1 LKIVFV
7 ISLMMIAAGVVTW
20 MQDIN
25 GFVTILLLIV
35 GAFGALTAL
44 FSRFGGSETFVDSS
58 GGE

>member
-1 LKIVFV
+1 
-7 ISLMMIAAGVVTW
+7 MIAAGVVTW
-20 MQDIN
+20 IQDIN

-44 FSRFGGSETFVDSS
+44 FSRFGGSEIFVDGS